1 MSDHALPALLICC
14 LCTARCCQC
23 SCLINV
29 VFLVVEF
36 GFDVLTTPFRDCY
49 EFGGSL
55 HCATCDIRRDDTVK
69 DFFDQEYN

>member
-1 MSDHALPALLICC
+1 MWRWVA
-14 LCTARCCQC
+14 
-23 SCLINV
+23 
-29 VFLVVEF
+29 EF

-55 HCATCDIRRDDTVK
+55 HCATCDVRRRDSLK